1 MTKRNK
7 TVWVGMLLI
16 PQMHKTPGGASRSQR
31 DDADRAAVVAVEN
44 DWLSHQSD
52 GPRLNRILVDDFM
65 HPIPSGLFLNKQDH
79 IQWAVEHPRP
89 AGWRARFDKLKV
101 RVYVLKAIANGIV
114 EASDS
119 PEVKLRKTIFTEVF
133 VYRDNRWQ
141 AVNAQ
146 ENEIG
151 NGR

>member
-1 MTKRNK
+1 MNEDPNVVTLRSA
-7 TVWVGMLLI
+7 WCFVG
-16 PQMHKTPGGASRSQR
+16 PAQPR
-31 DDADRAAVVAVEN
+31 DSKVMAAVA
-44 DWLSHQSD
+44 DSAIR
-52 GPRLNRILVDDFM
+52 G
-65 HPIPSGLFLNKQDH
+65 
-79 IQWAVEHPRP
+79 
-89 AGWRARFDKLKV
+89 RFDKLEV
-101 RVYVLKAIANGIV
+101 RVYGATAITTGIV

-119 PEVKLRKTIFTEVF
+119 PEAKLRKTIFTGVF

>member
-1 MTKRNK
+1 M
-7 TVWVGMLLI
+7 G
-16 PQMHKTPGGASRSQR
+16 GGASPS
-31 DDADRAAVVAVEN
+31 
-44 DWLSHQSD
+44 S
-52 GPRLNRILVDDFM
+52 RLEGQIRQT
-65 HPIPSGLFLNKQDH
+65 K
-79 IQWAVEHPRP
+79 R
-89 AGWRARFDKLKV
+89 V
-101 RVYVLKAIANGIV
+101 RVYGSTAIANGIV

-119 PEVKLRKTIFTEVF
+119 PEVKLRKTIFTDVF

>member
-1 MTKRNK
+1 MTSC
-7 TVWVGMLLI
+7 I
-16 PQMHKTPGGASRSQR
+16 QFQ
-31 DDADRAAVVAVEN
+31 
-44 DWLSHQSD
+44 
-52 GPRLNRILVDDFM
+52 
-65 HPIPSGLFLNKQDH
+65 SGLFLNKQDH

-101 RVYVLKAIANGIV
+101 RVYGSTAIANGIV

-119 PEVKLRKTIFTEVF
+119 PEDKLRKTIFTDVF

-141 AVNAQ
+141 TVNAQ

-151 NGR
+151 NGRCWGTTDWSSGNLLVKGIQDRHYHCEVFIEKPHPTRRLHAFVR

>member
-16 PQMHKTPGGASRSQR
+16 PQMHKTPGDASRSQR

-101 RVYVLKAIANGIV
+101 RVYASKAIANGIV
-114 EASDS
+114 
-119 PEVKLRKTIFTEVF
+119 
-133 VYRDNRWQ
+133 
-141 AVNAQ
+141 
-146 ENEIG
+146 
-151 NGR
+151 